1 MYVFSPVMLTLSDG
15 AQVGCGHPALGEEPI
30 EQAVFGNRSYQ
41 VAVDPARS
49 PLGDLVQGVASSLA
63 FLDQGPDHG
72 AEPTFAQKPR
82 GLGAT
87 PVAALT

>member
-1 MYVFSPVMLTLSDG
+1 MYVFSPVILTLSDG
-15 AQVGCGHPALGEEPI
+15 AQVGCGHAALGEEPI

-49 PLGDLVQGVASSLA
+49 PLGDLDQGVASSLA

-72 AEPTFAQKPR
+72 GRTYCRPR
-82 GLGAT
+82 N
-87 PVAALT
+87 PVVWAPRLSPY